1 MARRALRLLSRAAR
15 LRISLRAELDL
26 CPFWRILKLENPV
39 KMGTPI
45 VFETPP
51 DHGRFQ
57 KPVLQNRAP
66 KFRRCKTG
74 HFSSFGSLS
83 KMGTSRAKDGGYW
96 QGSERTRSG
105 ACFGEH
111 APDFCFHP

>member
-83 KMGTSRAKDGGYW
+83 KMGTSRA
-96 QGSERTRSG
+96 QNGSTPQRGSYAAIR
-105 ACFGEH
+105 ARC
-111 APDFCFHP
+111 